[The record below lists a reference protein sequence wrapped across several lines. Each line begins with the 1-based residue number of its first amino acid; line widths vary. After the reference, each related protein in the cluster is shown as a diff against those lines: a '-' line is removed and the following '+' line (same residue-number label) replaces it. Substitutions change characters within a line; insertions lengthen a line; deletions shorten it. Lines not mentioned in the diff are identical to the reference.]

1 MLLRSKSSAQYA
13 QAQRIAARRFY
24 RDYAVIG
31 QAGGETRGPFWFS
44 GPSRPLAPAAEC
56 LTIQENIW

>member
-13 QAQRIAARRFY
+13 QAQRIAARLFY

-31 QAGGETRGPFWFS
+31 QAGGEPEARS
-44 GPSRPLAPAAEC
+44 GSQVRRDR
-56 LTIQENIW
+56 